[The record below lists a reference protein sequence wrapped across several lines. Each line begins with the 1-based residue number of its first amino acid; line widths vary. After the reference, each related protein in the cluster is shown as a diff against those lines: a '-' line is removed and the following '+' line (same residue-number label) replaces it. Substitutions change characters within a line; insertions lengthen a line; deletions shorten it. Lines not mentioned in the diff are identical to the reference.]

1 MNRDTM
7 RDAFMLM
14 KKVSFGGEV
23 PRRGSA
29 IGAGSSVGGAAPA
42 IGTSLR
48 PWLPR
53 GAEDLR
59 QVMSLPVIVATA
71 ELHKSRGFC
80 LAGDVYWNIRLT
92 GWVGG
97 ILP

>member
-1 MNRDTM
+1 
-7 RDAFMLM
+7 MLM
-14 KKVSFGGEV
+14 KKVSFGEQV

-42 IGTSLR
+42 EGTCLS

-53 GAEDLR
+53 GA
-59 QVMSLPVIVATA
+59 QVRSLLVIVATA

-80 LAGDVYWNIRLT
+80 LAGDVYGDIRLT

-97 ILP
+97 